1 MRTVRIA
8 LLGLSALAMVA
19 CGHSKKK
26 GPYGEPPGA
35 IPGAPMIP
43 HRALAQAAP
52 DAQGQT
58 TPGAIATPGEGA
70 AAPGTGAP
78 DAQIATPTPAPLVT
92 STPGDS
98 RPIDDQTGV
107 MAGTS
112 AGQPS
117 TSSSPSALPT
127 ATP

>member
-1 MRTVRIA
+1 MRSLRIA
-8 LLGLSALAMVA
+8 LMGLTALALVGA
-19 CGHSKKK
+19 CAHSKKK
-26 GPYGEPPGA
+26 SPGPYGEPPGA

-43 HRALAQAAP
+43 HRDLAQAAP
-52 DAQGQT
+52 DAQGTGQ
-58 TPGAIATPGEGA
+58 PSQ
-70 AAPGTGAP
+70 GAP
-78 DAQIATPTPAPLVT
+78 DSAIATPTPAPLVT
-92 STPGDS
+92 STPEDS

-117 TSSSPSALPT
+117 TSSSPRALPT